1 MVKAILIDL
10 DGTLVDT
17 TPALYQVY
25 LKFLKRYGHEGTEKE
40 FESLIGPSIEE
51 IVRILK
57 KKYELKESAEEL
69 ATMYVTLIM
78 LQGFEGTKLF
88 PGVKEFIDGA
98 KKDGSKL
105 AVVTSGTHDLVK
117 TCLDPLG
124 VFKAFDL
131 VVTSQDV
138 KQSKPHPD
146 IYKEALERLKI
157 EPDEAIAI
165 EDSEAGAQ
173 AAKNAGLKVFIIT
186 HGKEKPIELDGCQMI
201 ENWDKMKRCL
211 KSS

>member
-25 LKFLKRYGHEGTEKE
+25 LKFLKRYGHEGKEKE

-51 IVRILK
+51 IVVILK

-88 PGVKEFIDGA
+88 PGVQEFLDEA
-98 KKDGSKL
+98 KKNGLKL
-105 AVVTSGTHDLVK
+105 AVVTSGTPDLVK
-117 TCLDPLG
+117 TCLEPLG
-124 VFKAFDL
+124 VYKTFDL
-131 VVTSQDV
+131 IVTSQDV

-146 IYKEALERLKI
+146 IYVEALKKLKI
-157 EPDEAIAI
+157 EPSEAMAI

-173 AAKNAGLKVFIIT
+173 AAKNAGLKVFFIT
-186 HGKEKPIELDGCQMI
+186 HGKKQLAEFEGCKAI
-201 ENWDKMKRCL
+201 ENWGEMKTCL
-211 KSS
+211 KSN